1 MMLQVE
7 GDPSRPAEIEDRTW
21 REPINARPEIPQL
34 MQEAGDT
41 SEPRTGFWHPLATPG
56 RF

>member
-7 GDPSRPAEIEDRTW
+7 GDPSRPAEIEDRTR
-21 REPINARPEIPQL
+21 REPINARPETPQL

-41 SEPRTGFWHPLATPG
+41 SEPRTGFWHPVDTPG